1 MRASFDRELT
11 LSGHPA
17 QPAKTRIPRGLF
29 VTVGADFFRG
39 HRRPELIENK
49 KMRTA
54 MHFLLV
60 FLFCST

>member
-49 KMRTA
+49 KNENGDA
-54 MHFLLV
+54 FSACVLV
-60 FLFCST
+60 LF